1 MLSNWAPEECANEN
15 DLRSRRG
22 CAETGGAIQ
31 GKLYGIRTLF
41 HRFWFYS
48 KPDGEL
54 ESGKEFSDP
63 TYSHENPN
71 RANWKHSEARGA
83 D

>member
-1 MLSNWAPEECANEN
+1 MGGMLSNWAPEECANEN
-15 DLRSRRG
+15 DLARG
-22 CAETGGAIQ
+22 GFAETIQ

-54 ESGKEFSDP
+54 ESGKEFSGP